1 MTIYLQLHY
10 TDLLGVLRSITITLE
25 EEPHNPG
32 VEEVEVF
39 IDGSSVYG
47 FSGIEDSDLKIK
59 PVPETLAKTP
69 WERNIYLAISRVYRV
84 SGRRLEVDPRYIAER
99 GLEYTENMGY
109 KPVMGVEIEFF
120 LFNKVNA
127 VVEQGKQILEITST
141 ESPWSNGIGLPVK
154 KVYHVPEPLDTTA
167 GVRREIIEA
176 MKELGY
182 KLGKSH
188 HEVASS
194 GQLEISSGS
203 YDNVRLADYTQ
214 LFKKTAKTIALKHG
228 LTAVFLPKP
237 IPWDNGSGMHVHVS
251 LWGSN
256 ENLFYD
262 PNDEYGLSSL
272 ARYFIG
278 GLIEHGQS
286 LSAIVSPTTNSYKRL
301 VPGYE
306 APIYL
311 TWGPRNRSTAIRI
324 PATSKPEHTRIEYRP
339 PDPTANPYLAYTAI
353 LLAGLDGVK
362 KKIEPPPPVKENVY
376 KWDKSK
382 LREYGIRQLP
392 RNLLEALD
400 YLESDH
406 DYLKPVFSKQV
417 IEEYVELKRKEAL
430 TVDYMPTPMEYK
442 YYASLW

>member
-25 EEPHNPG
+25 QEPHNPG
-32 VEEVEVF
+32 VEEIEIF

-47 FSGIEDSDLKIK
+47 FSEIEDSDLKIK

-69 WERNIYLAISRVYRV
+69 WEDNIYLALSRVYRV
-84 SGRRLEVDPRYIAER
+84 SGGRLDEDPRYIAEK
-99 GLEYTENMGY
+99 GLEYTLNQGY
-109 KPVMGVEIEFF
+109 EPVMGVETEFF
-120 LFNKVNA
+120 LFSKVDV
-127 VVEQGKQILEITST
+127 VVEQGRQLLEVASP
-141 ESPWSNGIGLPVK
+141 ESPWTHGIGLPVK
-154 KVYHVPEPLDTTA
+154 KVYHVPEPLDATA
-167 GVRREIIEA
+167 RIRREIIDS
-176 MKELGY
+176 MKKLGY
-182 KLGKSH
+182 SLGKSH

-194 GQLEISSGS
+194 GQLEVSSGS

-214 LFKKTAKTIALKHG
+214 LFKKTAKTIAEKHG
-228 LTAVFLPKP
+228 LTAIFLPKP
-237 IPWDNGSGMHVHVS
+237 IPWDNGSGLHVHVS
-251 LWGSN
+251 LWKSN

-262 PNDEYGLSSL
+262 PNDEYGLSQL

-278 GLIEHGQS
+278 GLIEHGES

-311 TWGPRNRSTAIRI
+311 TWGPSNRSVAIRV
-324 PATSKPEHTRIEYRP
+324 PAVSSPKHTRIEYRP
-339 PDPTANPYLAYTAI
+339 PDPTTNPYLAYTAI

-382 LREYGIRQLP
+382 LREYGVRQLP

-400 YLESDH
+400 YLETDH
-406 DYLKPVFSKQV
+406 EYLKPIIPKQV
-417 IEEYVELKRKEAL
+417 IEKYIELKRKE
-430 TVDYMPTPMEYK
+430 TIEVEYIPSPMEYK
-442 YYASLW
+442 YYSSLW